1 MVRVPVG
8 HHRRVS
14 DMDTYP
20 SDAIRYA
27 KEAGILA
34 GVESFL
40 KGLPDTVRDA
50 LSAGEIADI
59 VLNMISDLRKKNYGE
74 MVQ

>member
-1 MVRVPVG
+1 
-8 HHRRVS
+8 
-14 DMDTYP
+14 MDTYP
-20 SDAIRYA
+20 NNMISYA

-40 KGLPDTVRDA
+40 RGLPDSVRET

-59 VLNMISDLRKKNYGE
+59 VLSMIADLRKKNYGE

>member
-1 MVRVPVG
+1 
-8 HHRRVS
+8 
-14 DMDTYP
+14 MDTYP
-20 SDAIRYA
+20 NNMISYA

-40 KGLPDTVRDA
+40 KGLPDSVRDA

-59 VLNMISDLRKKNYGE
+59 VLNMINDLRKKNYGGE
-74 MVQ
+74 

>member
-1 MVRVPVG
+1 
-8 HHRRVS
+8 
-14 DMDTYP
+14 MDTYP
-20 SDAIRYA
+20 NNMISYA

-40 KGLPDTVRDA
+40 RGLPDSVKHS
-50 LSAGEIADI
+50 LSAGELTEIM
-59 VLNMISDLRKKNYGE
+59 LNMIEDLRKKNYGE

>member
-1 MVRVPVG
+1 
-8 HHRRVS
+8 
-14 DMDTYP
+14 MDTYP
-20 SDAIRYA
+20 NNMISYA

-40 KGLPDTVRDA
+40 RGLPDSVRDA

-59 VLNMISDLRKKNYGE
+59 VLSMIADLRKKNYGGLME
-74 MVQ
+74 

>member
-1 MVRVPVG
+1 
-8 HHRRVS
+8 
-14 DMDTYP
+14 MDTYP
-20 SDAIRYA
+20 NNVISYA

-40 KGLPDTVRDA
+40 TGLPDTVRDA

-59 VLNMISDLRKKNYGE
+59 VLNMISNLRKKNYGDE
-74 MVQ
+74 

>member
-1 MVRVPVG
+1 
-8 HHRRVS
+8 
-14 DMDTYP
+14 MDTYP
-20 SDAIRYA
+20 NNMISYA

-40 KGLPDTVRDA
+40 RGLPDSVRDA

-59 VLNMISDLRKKNYGE
+59 VLSMIEDLRKKNYGE

>member
-1 MVRVPVG
+1 
-8 HHRRVS
+8 
-14 DMDTYP
+14 MDTYP
-20 SDAIRYA
+20 NTLISYA

-40 KGLPDTVRDA
+40 RGLPDSVRET

-59 VLNMISDLRKKNYGE
+59 VLSMIADLRKKNYGGVME
-74 MVQ
+74 